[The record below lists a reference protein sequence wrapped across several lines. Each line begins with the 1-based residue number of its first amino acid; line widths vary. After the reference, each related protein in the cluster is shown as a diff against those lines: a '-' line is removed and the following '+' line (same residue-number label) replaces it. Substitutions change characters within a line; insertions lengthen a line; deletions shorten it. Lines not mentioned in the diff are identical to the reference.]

1 MFLRYYCELGQPF
14 EQTSARLLESPG
26 TWLPGLAARA
36 NRRGELLA
44 QVGPEFGRY
53 RLVKRVDVQIAPP
66 LCLPGRVVLPL
77 SWRATGP
84 SALFPAFQGE
94 LELGPLGPE
103 CTQLVIN
110 VNYRPPL
117 GMVGLTVDR
126 LVLHRL
132 AEATIKDFLDRVRD
146 ALRMPTGKG
155 RRSPSDRTA
164 AVLAATE
171 TPAAGS

>member
-14 EQTSARLLESPG
+14 AETSRRLLEAPQ
-26 TWLPGLAARA
+26 TWLPRLAANA
-36 NRRGELLA
+36 NHRGELLA
-44 QVGPEFGRY
+44 RVGPDFGRY
-53 RLVKRVDVQIAPP
+53 QLVKRVDVQIGSPI
-66 LCLPGRVVLPL
+66 CLPDRVVLPL

-84 SALFPAFQGE
+84 SALFPAFEGE
-94 LELGPLGPE
+94 LELGALGPE

-132 AEATIKDFLDRVRD
+132 AEATIKDFLDRVSDSLRSVAG
-146 ALRMPTGKG
+146 ALPRAAAAPARG
-155 RRSPSDRTA
+155 R
-164 AVLAATE
+164 
-171 TPAAGS
+171 